1 MTLELELVFTPRVS
15 YVMYQN
21 RMDAALAVTA
31 TNDGEKLENLTF
43 HISSGSKFFPAMDLR
58 VDSISPGETVDLR
71 KHPSFKIN
79 LDHELISSLTE
90 RLESDVTLEALA
102 DGDCIASTSFRVT
115 VLPFDDWP
123 GCEMPETIASFVM
136 PTAESLATVRASA
149 SDTLGSW
156 GMSTSLE
163 GYQGDR
169 DRVLAIGA
177 AVYAALQKANINYV
191 NPPAGFES
199 NGQRVRIPDD
209 VLGNHEGTC
218 VDLAVLFA
226 SALES
231 IRINTLIFFVNGHAF
246 AGFWL
251 VDEWQSDMVSYDPS
265 SITRLIRGKD
275 MRAVECTAFTN
286 SNHIDFEQACEMALG
301 RLEDTENFICT

>member
-43 HISSGSKFFPAMDLR
+43 HISSGPEFFPAMDLR

-136 PTAESLATVRASA
+136 PNAESLATVRASA

-251 VDEWQSDMVSYDPS
+251 VDE
-265 SITRLIRGKD
+265 
-275 MRAVECTAFTN
+275 
-286 SNHIDFEQACEMALG
+286 
-301 RLEDTENFICT
+301 